1 MKAIYTLLFIAIL
14 SVTAGA
20 QVQERFKKSPSKDTT
35 ATETKKEQ
43 PPIVVEKSTEEPSSI
58 FSDDLSISYGYH
70 ESEQHQDDASNITLE
85 GTSIQASYTVGG
97 ASIKFAET
105 SVDNQKYQ
113 SGTNRDGRTIALTL
127 AF

>member
-43 PPIVVEKSTEEPSSI
+43 PPIVVEKSTEEPWYKK
-58 FSDDLSISYGYH
+58 LRYGG
-70 ESEQHQDDASNITLE
+70 SAS
-85 GTSIQASYTVGG
+85 AS
-97 ASIKFAET
+97 F
-105 SVDNQKYQ
+105 
-113 SGTNRDGRTIALTL
+113 GTNTAVYLAPNIGYQVSDKFMPGLGFIYLYQRTKVAYDIY
-127 AF
+127 